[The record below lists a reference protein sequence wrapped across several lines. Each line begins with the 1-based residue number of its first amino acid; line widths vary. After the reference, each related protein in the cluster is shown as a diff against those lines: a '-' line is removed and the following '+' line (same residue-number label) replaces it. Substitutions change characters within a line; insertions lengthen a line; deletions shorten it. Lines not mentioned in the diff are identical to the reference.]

1 MENIFTNIE
10 NVCAMIFA
18 KTYFETVV
26 GYLSFLTQID
36 LKAARNIG
44 IAKIV
49 DDTFLNHNLLDHRF
63 VIPIYF

>member
-1 MENIFTNIE
+1 MT
-10 NVCAMIFA
+10 FA

-44 IAKIV
+44 IAKKV